1 MYELLFSGFTLLY
14 EQSLFFLSPSNE
26 RARNENDHA
35 RDRRWVGDWRNLST
49 RGFAPLTKSEEKKRD
64 CPQSIFTLMFRIF
77 VCQVREGS
85 ILVGFTVVPT
95 SGGRDLNEFADDIT
109 AKVRAVQLLSI

>member
-1 MYELLFSGFTLLY
+1 MS
-14 EQSLFFLSPSNE
+14 SLSFFLVRRTNVRETKMTTRVTVGEREMGETLVPVPSLPLL
-26 RARNENDHA
+26 
-35 RDRRWVGDWRNLST
+35 NL
-49 RGFAPLTKSEEKKRD
+49 KQKRD
-64 CPQSIFTLMFRIF
+64 CSQSSFTLMLRIF